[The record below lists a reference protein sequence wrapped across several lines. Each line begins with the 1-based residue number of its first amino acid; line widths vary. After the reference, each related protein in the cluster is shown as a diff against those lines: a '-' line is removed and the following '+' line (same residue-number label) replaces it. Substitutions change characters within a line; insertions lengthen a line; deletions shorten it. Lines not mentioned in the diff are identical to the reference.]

1 MRLVYNIDAIGPTII
16 YLMPPSKRFQAV
28 SFFITY
34 PRINDSSNDA
44 RLRLLQFLQQLGTT
58 NETEL
63 TYALI
68 ATERHHDDQQP
79 QGNLGSGTSDSE
91 TPQRQQHC
99 DGGQRSEHWHA
110 LAHYS
115 SKLRLG
121 ERSFDF
127 EGNHPNIKCVGRK
140 KSDWDRV
147 SQYCRKEDPEPLE
160 FGTPRF
166 VGHSVWS
173 EVSKASS
180 RIEAEKIISQEKPR
194 DWIINR
200 RNIDYAL
207 DKMFPLQSD
216 AQIYLPRY
224 SSQSC
229 LPVEIE
235 TWKLENFVY
244 AN

>member
-1 MRLVYNIDAIGPTII
+1 
-16 YLMPPSKRFQAV
+16 MPPKRFQAV
-28 SFFITY
+28 SFLVTY
-34 PRINDSSNDA
+34 PRTNDSTDDA
-44 RLRLLQFLQQLGTT
+44 RLRLLQFLQQLGSTH
-58 NETEL
+58 ETEL
-63 TYALI
+63 SYALI
-68 ATERHHDDQQP
+68 ARESHVTGGAGTRQL
-79 QGNLGSGTSDSE
+79 QGNGLREQLGIDLGNREQSQGTDDG
-91 TPQRQQHC
+91 QQHC
-99 DGGQRSEHWHA
+99 DGGQRSKHWHA

-147 SQYCRKEDPEPLE
+147 VTYLRKEDPDPLE

-166 VGHSVWS
+166 DGHSVWAK
-173 EVSKASS
+173 VSTSKS
-180 RIEAEKIISQEKPR
+180 RSEAEEIISKEKPR

-200 RNIDYAL
+200 RSIDYAL

-224 SSQSC
+224 SSQQS

-235 TWKLENFVY
+235 EWKLENFVY
-244 AN
+244 AT